1 MATVE
6 ENLYTLFTGST
17 AIAAVVGTRVYPVMA
32 PQNATYPCL
41 VYTRVSTPRF
51 HTHDGA
57 SGMAQPRFQI
67 NLWADSFSAARTLAD
82 TVRTAVDG
90 TKTVSG
96 TAGVIRTLRI
106 VDETVLWSGDPAD
119 RYMVALDAIINHAE

>member
-41 VYTRVSTPRF
+41 VYTRVSTPR
-51 HTHDGA
+51 
-57 SGMAQPRFQI
+57 
-67 NLWADSFSAARTLAD
+67 AAK
-82 TVRTAVDG
+82 VRT
-90 TKTVSG
+90 SIPSF
-96 TAGVIRTLRI
+96 AGRNGAPTG
-106 VDETVLWSGDPAD
+106 EGA
-119 RYMVALDAIINHAE
+119 